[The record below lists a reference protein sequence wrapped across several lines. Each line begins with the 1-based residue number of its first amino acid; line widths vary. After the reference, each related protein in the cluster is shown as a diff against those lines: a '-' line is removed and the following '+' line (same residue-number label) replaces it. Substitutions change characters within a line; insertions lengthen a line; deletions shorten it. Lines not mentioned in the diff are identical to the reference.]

1 VRKDKFETVG
11 SFGLYLWLGLIATCL
26 GFYTMR
32 PDLFEPA
39 NIRSFFSDNLFS
51 GLVVYFVISTV
62 RGVTLIPS
70 TPLVLAGILVFPP
83 LPLFLVNQMA
93 VYSSS
98 AVLYYMTRS
107 MRFDNFFFTHYP
119 EQVERLITL
128 LRKRELPVIS
138 LWGFA
143 PFIPTDMIVCI
154 CSVLRISVWKTLMG
168 VSIGEGIICAIYI
181 FGGSATLAALMQ
193 YLQI

>member
-1 VRKDKFETVG
+1 VNKDKFETVG
-11 SFGLYLWLGLIATCL
+11 SFGLYLWLALIVTCL
-26 GFYTMR
+26 GLYTLQ
-32 PDLFEPA
+32 PELFEPA
-39 NIRSFFSDNLFS
+39 NIRTFFSDNLYS
-51 GLVVYFVISTV
+51 GLTVYLVICTL
-62 RGVTLIPS
+62 RGLTLIPS
-70 TPLVLAGILVFPP
+70 TPFVLAGILVFPP
-83 LPLFLVNQMA
+83 LPLFLVNQVA

-119 EQVERLITL
+119 QQVERLITL

-168 VSIGEGIICAIYI
+168 VSLGEGIICAIYI

>member
-1 VRKDKFETVG
+1 MNKDKFETVG
-11 SFGLYLWLGLIATCL
+11 SFGLYLWLALIISCL
-26 GFYTMR
+26 GLYTLQ
-32 PDLFEPA
+32 PELFEPA
-39 NIRSFFSDNLFS
+39 NIRSFFSDNLYS
-51 GLVVYFVISTV
+51 GLAVYLLICTL
-62 RGVTLIPS
+62 RGFTLIPS
-70 TPLVLAGILVFPP
+70 TPFVLAGILVFPP
-83 LPLFLVNQMA
+83 LPLFLVNQVA

-98 AVLYYMTRS
+98 AVLYYMTKS
-107 MRFDNFFFTHYP
+107 MRFDNFFFAHYP
-119 EQVERLITL
+119 EQVERLIKL

-181 FGGSATLAALMQ
+181 FGGSASLNALMQ

>member
-1 VRKDKFETVG
+1 MKKDHFETVG
-11 SFGLYLWLGLIATCL
+11 SFGLYLWVALIVTCL
-26 GFYTMR
+26 GLYTLE
-32 PDLFEPA
+32 PQLFEPA
-39 NIRSFFSDNLFS
+39 NIRSFFSDNLYS
-51 GLVVYFVISTV
+51 GLAVYLLICTL
-62 RGVTLIPS
+62 RGLTLIPS
-70 TPLVLAGILVFPP
+70 TPFVLAGILVFPP
-83 LPLFLVNQMA
+83 LPLFLVNQLA

-98 AVLYYMTRS
+98 ALHYFMTKS

-154 CSVLRISVWKTLMG
+154 CSVLRISIWKTLMG
-168 VSIGEGIICAIYI
+168 VSLGEGIICAIYI

>member
-11 SFGLYLWLGLIATCL
+11 SFGLYLWVALIVTCL
-26 GFYTMR
+26 GLYTLE
-32 PDLFEPA
+32 PQLFEPA
-39 NIRSFFSDNLFS
+39 NIRSFFSDNLYS
-51 GLVVYFVISTV
+51 GLAVYLLICTL
-62 RGVTLIPS
+62 RGLTLIPS
-70 TPLVLAGILVFPP
+70 TPFVLAGILVFPP
-83 LPLFLVNQMA
+83 LPLFLVNQLA

-98 AVLYYMTRS
+98 ALHYFMTKS

-154 CSVLRISVWKTLMG
+154 CSVLRISIWKTLMG
-168 VSIGEGIICAIYI
+168 VSLGEGIICAIYI

>member
-1 VRKDKFETVG
+1 VNKDKFETVG
-11 SFGLYLWLGLIATCL
+11 SFGLYLWLALIVACL
-26 GFYTMR
+26 GLYTLQ
-32 PDLFEPA
+32 PELFEPA
-39 NIRSFFSDNLFS
+39 NIRTFFSDNLYS
-51 GLVVYFVISTV
+51 GLTVYLVICTL
-62 RGVTLIPS
+62 RGLTLIPS
-70 TPLVLAGILVFPP
+70 TPFVLAGILVFPP
-83 LPLFLVNQMA
+83 LPLFLVNQVA

-119 EQVERLITL
+119 QQVERLITL

-168 VSIGEGIICAIYI
+168 VSLGEGIICAIYI

>member
-1 VRKDKFETVG
+1 MNKDKFETVG
-11 SFGLYLWLGLIATCL
+11 SFGLYLWLALIVTCL
-26 GFYTMR
+26 GLYSLQ
-32 PDLFEPA
+32 PELFEPA
-39 NIRSFFSDNLFS
+39 NIRTFFSDNLYS
-51 GLVVYFVISTV
+51 GLAVYFVISTV
-62 RGVTLIPS
+62 RGFTLIPS

-98 AVLYYMTRS
+98 AVLYYMTKS
-107 MRFDNFFFTHYP
+107 MGFDNFFFTHYP
-119 EQVERLITL
+119 RQVERLIVL
-128 LRKRELPVIS
+128 LRKRELSVIS

-154 CSVLRISVWKTLMG
+154 CSVLRINVWKTLMG

-181 FGGSATLAALMQ
+181 FGGSATLTALMQ

>member
-1 VRKDKFETVG
+1 VNKDKFETVG
-11 SFGLYLWLGLIATCL
+11 SFGLYLWLALIVACL
-26 GFYTMR
+26 GLYTLQ
-32 PDLFEPA
+32 PELFEPA
-39 NIRSFFSDNLFS
+39 NIRTFFSDNLYS
-51 GLVVYFVISTV
+51 GLTVYLVICTL
-62 RGVTLIPS
+62 RGLTLIPS
-70 TPLVLAGILVFPP
+70 TPFVLAGILVFPP
-83 LPLFLVNQMA
+83 LPLFLVNQVA

-119 EQVERLITL
+119 QQVERLITL

-154 CSVLRISVWKTLMG
+154 CSVLRISVWKTLIG
-168 VSIGEGIICAIYI
+168 VSLGEGIICAIYI

>member
-1 VRKDKFETVG
+1 MNKDKFETVG
-11 SFGLYLWLGLIATCL
+11 SFGLYLWLALIVTCL
-26 GFYTMR
+26 GLYTLQ
-32 PDLFEPA
+32 PELFEPA
-39 NIRSFFSDNLFS
+39 NIRSFFSDNLYS
-51 GLVVYFVISTV
+51 GLAVYLVISTI
-62 RGVTLIPS
+62 RGFTLIPS

-83 LPLFLVNQMA
+83 LPLFLVNQVA

-107 MRFDNFFFTHYP
+107 MRFDHFFFTHYP
-119 EQVERLITL
+119 VQVERLIML

-181 FGGSATLAALMQ
+181 FGGSASLDALMQ

>member
-1 VRKDKFETVG
+1 MRKDKFETVG

>member
-1 VRKDKFETVG
+1 MKKDKFETIG
-11 SFGLYLWLGLIATCL
+11 SFGLYLWLALIVSCL
-26 GFYTMR
+26 GLYTLQ
-32 PDLFEPA
+32 PELFEPA
-39 NIRSFFSDNLFS
+39 NIRTFFSDNLYN
-51 GLVVYFVISTV
+51 GLLVYFIISTL
-62 RGVTLIPS
+62 RGFTLIPS
-70 TPLVLAGILVFPP
+70 TPFVLAGILVFPP
-83 LPLFLVNQMA
+83 LPLFLVNLAA

-98 AVLYYMTRS
+98 AVLYYMTKS

-119 EQVERLITL
+119 EQVERLINL

-154 CSVLRISVWKTLMG
+154 CSVLRISIWKTLMG
-168 VSIGEGIICAIYI
+168 VSLGEGIICAIYI
-181 FGGSATLAALMQ
+181 FGGSATLTALMQ

>member
-1 VRKDKFETVG
+1 
-11 SFGLYLWLGLIATCL
+11 
-26 GFYTMR
+26 
-32 PDLFEPA
+32 
-39 NIRSFFSDNLFS
+39 
-51 GLVVYFVISTV
+51 
-62 RGVTLIPS
+62 
-70 TPLVLAGILVFPP
+70 
-83 LPLFLVNQMA
+83 
-93 VYSSS
+93 
-98 AVLYYMTRS
+98 

-119 EQVERLITL
+119 EQVERLINL

>member
-1 VRKDKFETVG
+1 VNKDKFETVG
-11 SFGLYLWLGLIATCL
+11 SFGLYLWLALIVTCL
-26 GFYTMR
+26 GLYTLQ
-32 PDLFEPA
+32 PELFEPA
-39 NIRSFFSDNLFS
+39 NIRTFFSDNLYS
-51 GLVVYFVISTV
+51 GLAVYLVICTL
-62 RGVTLIPS
+62 RGLTLIPS
-70 TPLVLAGILVFPP
+70 TPFVLAGILVFPP
-83 LPLFLVNQMA
+83 LPLFLVNQVA

-119 EQVERLITL
+119 QQVERLITL

-154 CSVLRISVWKTLMG
+154 CSVLRISVWKTLIG
-168 VSIGEGIICAIYI
+168 VSLGEGIICAIYI

>member
-1 VRKDKFETVG
+1 MNKDKFETVG
-11 SFGLYLWLGLIATCL
+11 SFGLYLWLALIVVCL
-26 GFYTMR
+26 GLYTLQ
-32 PDLFEPA
+32 PELFEPA
-39 NIRSFFSDNLFS
+39 NIRTFFSDNLYS
-51 GLVVYFVISTV
+51 GLTVYLVICTL
-62 RGVTLIPS
+62 RGLTLIPS
-70 TPLVLAGILVFPP
+70 TPFVLAGILVFPP
-83 LPLFLVNQMA
+83 LPLFLVNQVA

-119 EQVERLITL
+119 RQVERLITL

-168 VSIGEGIICAIYI
+168 VSLGEGIICAIYI

>member
-1 VRKDKFETVG
+1 VNKDKFETVG
-11 SFGLYLWLGLIATCL
+11 SFGLYLWLALIVACL
-26 GFYTMR
+26 GLYTLQ
-32 PDLFEPA
+32 PELFEPA
-39 NIRSFFSDNLFS
+39 NIRTFFSDNLYS
-51 GLVVYFVISTV
+51 GLTVYLVICTL
-62 RGVTLIPS
+62 RGLTLIPS
-70 TPLVLAGILVFPP
+70 TPFVLAGILVFPP
-83 LPLFLVNQMA
+83 LPLFLVNQVA

-98 AVLYYMTRS
+98 AVLYYTTRS

-119 EQVERLITL
+119 QQVERLITL

-154 CSVLRISVWKTLMG
+154 CSVLRINVWKTLMG
-168 VSIGEGIICAIYI
+168 VSLGEGIICAIYI

>member
-1 VRKDKFETVG
+1 MKKDTFETVG
-11 SFGLYLWLGLIATCL
+11 SFGLYLWLVLIVTCL
-26 GFYTMR
+26 GLYTLE
-32 PDLFEPA
+32 PQLFEPA
-39 NIRSFFSDNLFS
+39 NIRKFFSNNLYS
-51 GLVVYFVISTV
+51 GLAVYLVICTL
-62 RGVTLIPS
+62 RGFTLIPS
-70 TPLVLAGILVFPP
+70 TPFVLAGILVFPP
-83 LPLFLVNQMA
+83 LPLFLVNQVA

-98 AVLYYMTRS
+98 AVLYFMTKS

-119 EQVERLITL
+119 EQVERLINL

-168 VSIGEGIICAIYI
+168 VSLGEGIICAIYI

>member
-1 VRKDKFETVG
+1 MNKDKFETVG
-11 SFGLYLWLGLIATCL
+11 SFGLYLWLALIVTCL
-26 GFYTMR
+26 GLYTLQ
-32 PDLFEPA
+32 PELFEPT
-39 NIRSFFSDNLFS
+39 NIRTFFSDNLYS
-51 GLVVYFVISTV
+51 GLAVYLVISTI

-70 TPLVLAGILVFPP
+70 TPFVLAGILVFPP
-83 LPLFLVNQMA
+83 LPLFLVNQVA

-98 AVLYYMTRS
+98 ALLYYMTKS
-107 MRFDNFFFTHYP
+107 MGFDNFFFKHYP

-154 CSVLRISVWKTLMG
+154 CSVLRISIWKTLMG
-168 VSIGEGIICAIYI
+168 VSLGEGIICAIYI

>member
-1 VRKDKFETVG
+1 MNKEKFETVG
-11 SFGLYLWLGLIATCL
+11 SFGLYLWLALIVTCL
-26 GFYTMR
+26 GLYALQ
-32 PDLFEPA
+32 PELFEPT
-39 NIRSFFSDNLFS
+39 NIRTFFSDNLYS
-51 GLVVYFVISTV
+51 GLAVYLVISTI

-70 TPLVLAGILVFPP
+70 TPFVLAGILVFPP
-83 LPLFLVNQMA
+83 LPLFLVNQVA

-98 AVLYYMTRS
+98 AVLYFMTRS

-119 EQVERLITL
+119 EQVERLISL

-154 CSVLRISVWKTLMG
+154 CSVLRISLWKTLMG

>member
-1 VRKDKFETVG
+1 MNKDKFETVG
-11 SFGLYLWLGLIATCL
+11 SFGLYLWLALIATCL
-26 GFYTMR
+26 GLYTMR
-32 PDLFEPA
+32 PGLFEPD
-39 NIRSFFSDNLFS
+39 NIRSFFSDNLYS
-51 GLVVYFVISTV
+51 GLAVYLLISTL
-62 RGVTLIPS
+62 RGFTLIPS

-83 LPLFLVNQMA
+83 LPLFLVNQLA

-119 EQVERLITL
+119 EQVERLINL

-138 LWGFA
+138 LWGFM

>member
-1 VRKDKFETVG
+1 MNKDKFETVG
-11 SFGLYLWLGLIATCL
+11 SFGLYLWLILIVTCL
-26 GFYTMR
+26 GFYTLR
-32 PDLFEPA
+32 PELFEPV
-39 NIRSFFSDNLFS
+39 NIRSYFSDNLYS
-51 GLVVYFVISTV
+51 GLAVYFVISTL
-62 RGVTLIPS
+62 RGFTLIPS

-83 LPLFLVNQMA
+83 LPLFLVNQTA

-98 AVLYYMTRS
+98 AVLYYMTKS
-107 MRFDNFFFTHYP
+107 MRFDYFFLTHYP
-119 EQVERLITL
+119 EQVERLIML

-181 FGGSATLAALMQ
+181 FGGSASLSALMQ

>member
-1 VRKDKFETVG
+1 VNKDKFESVG
-11 SFGLYLWLGLIATCL
+11 SFGLYVWIVIIVSCLGLYSL
-26 GFYTMR
+26 R

-39 NIRSFFSDNLFS
+39 RIRLFFSDNLYS
-51 GLVVYFVISTV
+51 GLAVYFVISTL
-62 RGVTLIPS
+62 RGATLIPS
-70 TPLVLAGILVFPP
+70 TPFVFAGILVFPP
-83 LPLFLVNQMA
+83 LPLFLVNQAA

-98 AVLYYMTRS
+98 ALLYYLTKS

-119 EQVERLITL
+119 VHVERLILL

-181 FGGSATLAALMQ
+181 FGGSASLSALMQ

>member
-1 VRKDKFETVG
+1 MNKDKFETVG
-11 SFGLYLWLGLIATCL
+11 SFGLYLWLALIVVCL
-26 GFYTMR
+26 GLYTLQ
-32 PDLFEPA
+32 PELFEPA
-39 NIRSFFSDNLFS
+39 NIRTFFSDNLYS
-51 GLVVYFVISTV
+51 GLTVYLVICTL
-62 RGVTLIPS
+62 RGMTLIPS
-70 TPLVLAGILVFPP
+70 TPFVLAGILVFPP
-83 LPLFLVNQMA
+83 LPLFLVNQVA

-119 EQVERLITL
+119 QQVERLITL

-168 VSIGEGIICAIYI
+168 VSLGEGIICAIYI